1 MQNWASIEPQF
12 ISGLLF
18 FHLGTF
24 KDIGNMPDVN
34 CFSWFWE
41 WYHHWI
47 SYTEAVLSKGCLSLC
62 SKTGLPELGEF
73 FWCHFL
79 LWLTSVYLWLFWFSC
94 WAVDEYSSVSP
105 IRSLAFSSICHFAL
119 KQRAEMSLQG
129 LQTLYVAT
137 AEWSSEILPKELPCC
152 ALSVSFSSVSP
163 ASVPA
168 TLVLF
173 HLLSYFCRQRH
184 WPSWEKNVRIPWD
197 PLVFQVCLALADKW
211 LNTLSSAAAKSL
223 QSCPTLCDPIGGSP
237 PGSPVPGILQARTLE
252 CCHFLLQCMKVKSES
267 EVAQSCPTLRDPMDC
282 SPPGSSFHGI
292 FQARV
297 LEWGAIAFSE
307 YSFWGSSKSCISFLF
322 QTSPLYRG
330 KVLLVLILPSVCALC
345 N

>member
-184 WPSWEKNVRIPWD
+184 WPSWEKIIKTKLEEVK
-197 PLVFQVCLALADKW
+197 VKVA
-211 LNTLSSAAAKSL
+211 
-223 QSCPTLCDPIGGSP
+223 QSCPTLCDPMDYT
-237 PGSPVPGILQARTLE
+237 VCGILQARIL
-252 CCHFLLQCMKVKSES
+252 KW
-267 EVAQSCPTLRDPMDC
+267 VAFPFSR
-282 SPPGSSFHGI
+282 GSS
-292 FQARV
+292 QPRD
-297 LEWGAIAFSE
+297 
-307 YSFWGSSKSCISFLF
+307 
-322 QTSPLYRG
+322 
-330 KVLLVLILPSVCALC
+330 
-345 N
+345 